1 MKRKGITLSKNHGV
15 NSSVICCEV
24 CGKDYAIALLGK
36 LKNDEKAPM
45 KIHNGLCDE
54 CKKVI
59 DDGGVFIIEVKDGES
74 GNNPYRTG
82 RLIGLN
88 EHGKK
93 ALGIDSPICY
103 MEESVFNKVFNN
115 QIINEADK
123 SKK

>member
-1 MKRKGITLSKNHGV
+1 MKDEGILVSEKHGV
-15 NSSVICCEV
+15 NPSLLCCEV
-24 CGKDYAIALLGK
+24 CGKEYGVALLGK

-45 KIHNGLCDE
+45 MIHNGLCDD

-59 DDGGVFIIEVKDGES
+59 DAGGVFIIEVRDGES

-82 RLIGLN
+82 RLVGLN

-103 MEESVFNKVFNN
+103 MEKSVFSKVFNN
-115 QIINEADK
+115 QINDETNNAE
-123 SKK
+123 